1 MKKETTIY
9 DIARELNI
17 SPATVSRAINGHPAI
32 NIKTRERVDKLVREL
47 GYQSNKFASNLRKQ
61 RSNTLGVI
69 VPRLNSFV
77 MSSILAGM
85 ERVAN
90 VGGYNLIISQSLE
103 LEKKEIENARTMFN
117 SRVDALLISL
127 AFDTETFDHIVPFIR
142 KKIPVVFF
150 DRVLDHPSCTSVVID
165 NFRDGY
171 EATRHLI
178 RQGCRRLLHVTGSL
192 KRNVYRDRLKGFET
206 AVREFGLPYAEDSL
220 LITQFDAEAPNAVM
234 ERIAALPD
242 PPDGIFFTNDA
253 CAAATIIL
261 LKKAGHRIPEDM
273 AVVGF
278 NDDPISKVVEPNLTT
293 VHYPAI
299 EMGEIAVQTIISH
312 LEGNLNVNQGSAI
325 VLRSE
330 MVIRESSLREEVI
343 VESEKELKTKS

>member
-1 MKKETTIY
+1 MKETTIY
-9 DIARELNI
+9 DIAVHLGI
-17 SPATVSRAINGHPAI
+17 SAATVSRALNGHTGI
-32 NIKTRERVDKLVREL
+32 NARTAEKVNKAAQAL
-47 GYQSNKFASNLRKQ
+47 GYQSNRFASNLRKQ
-61 RSNTLGVI
+61 RSHTLGVI
-69 VPRLNSFV
+69 VPRLNSVV
-77 MSSILAGM
+77 MSSILSGM

-90 VGGYNLIISQSLE
+90 EGGYNLIISQSLE

-127 AFDTETFDHIVPFIR
+127 AFDTDTFDHIAPFIK

-150 DRVLDHPSCTSVVID
+150 DRVLDHPLCTSVVID

-178 RQGCRRLLHVTGSL
+178 GQGCGNLLHVTGSL
-192 KRNVYRDRLKGFET
+192 KRNVYRDRLRGFEA

-220 LITQFDAEAPNAVM
+220 LVTGFDAEAPNAVM
-234 ERIAALPD
+234 ERIAAMET

-253 CAAATIIL
+253 CAASTIIL
-261 LKKAGHRIPEDM
+261 MKKAGYRIPEDI

-278 NDDPISKVVEPNLTT
+278 NDDPISKVVEPNLST

-330 MVIRESSLREEVI
+330 MVIRGSSLREKETVI
-343 VESEKELKTKS
+343 NG

>member
-1 MKKETTIY
+1 MKEATIY
-9 DIARELNI
+9 DIARHLGI
-17 SPATVSRAINGHPAI
+17 SAATVSRALNGHPGI
-32 NIKTRERVDKLVREL
+32 NAQTAEKVNKAAQAL
-47 GYQSNKFASNLRKQ
+47 GYQSNRFASNLRKQ
-61 RSNTLGVI
+61 RSQTLGVI

-90 VGGYNLIISQSLE
+90 EGGYNLIISQSLE

-127 AFDTETFDHIVPFIR
+127 AFDTDTFEHIAPFIK

-171 EATRHLI
+171 EATRHLVK
-178 RQGCRRLLHVTGSL
+178 QGCRQLLHVTGSL
-192 KRNVYRDRLKGFET
+192 KRNVYRDRLRGFET
-206 AVREFGLPYAEDSL
+206 AVREFGLSYPEDAV
-220 LITQFDAEAPNAVM
+220 LITQFDADAPNAVL
-234 ERIAALPD
+234 EHIAAMPA

-261 LKKAGHRIPEDM
+261 LKKAGYRIPEDM

-330 MVIRESSLREEVI
+330 MVVRESSAREVI
-343 VESEKELKTKS
+343 TI

>member
-1 MKKETTIY
+1 MKETTIY
-9 DIARELNI
+9 DIAKHLGI
-17 SPATVSRAINGHPAI
+17 SAATVSRALNGHPGI
-32 NIKTRERVDKLVREL
+32 NVQTAEKVTVAAEAL

-61 RSNTLGVI
+61 RTRTLGVI

-77 MSSILAGM
+77 MSSILSGM

-90 VGGYNLIISQSLE
+90 EGGYNLIISQSLE

-127 AFDTETFDHIVPFIR
+127 AFDTDTFDHLAPFIK

-178 RQGCRRLLHVTGSL
+178 GQGCRHLLHVTGSL
-192 KRNVYRDRLKGFET
+192 KRNVYRDRLRGFES
-206 AVREFGLPYAEDSL
+206 AVREFGLPYTDDSL

-234 ERIAALPD
+234 DRIAAMPVR
-242 PPDGIFFTNDA
+242 PDGIFFTNDA
-253 CAAATIIL
+253 CAASAIIL
-261 LKKAGHRIPEDM
+261 MKRAGYRIPEDM

-293 VHYPAI
+293 VHYPAM

-312 LEGNLNVNQGSAI
+312 LEGNLNVNQGSAV

-330 MVIRESSLREEVI
+330 MVVRESSMRL
-343 VESEKELKTKS
+343 SLTT

>member
-1 MKKETTIY
+1 MKETTIY
-9 DIARELNI
+9 DIAVHLGI
-17 SPATVSRAINGHPAI
+17 SAATVSRALNGHPGI
-32 NIKTRERVDKLVREL
+32 NAHTAEKVNKAAQAL
-47 GYQSNKFASNLRKQ
+47 GYQSNRFASNLRKQ
-61 RSNTLGVI
+61 RSHTLGVI
-69 VPRLNSFV
+69 VPRLNSVV
-77 MSSILAGM
+77 MSSIISGM

-90 VGGYNLIISQSLE
+90 EAGYNLIISQSLE

-127 AFDTETFDHIVPFIR
+127 AFDTDTFDHIAPFIK

-178 RQGCRRLLHVTGSL
+178 GQGCKNLLHVTGSL
-192 KRNVYRDRLKGFET
+192 KRNVYRDRLRGFET
-206 AVREFGLPYAEDSL
+206 ALREFGLPYTGDSL
-220 LITQFDAEAPNAVM
+220 LVTAFDAEAPLAVM
-234 ERIAALPD
+234 DRISAMATA
-242 PPDGIFFTNDA
+242 PDGIFFTNDA
-253 CAAATIIL
+253 CAASTIIL
-261 LKKAGHRIPEDM
+261 MKKAGYRIPEDI

-278 NDDPISKVVEPNLTT
+278 NDDPISKVVEPNLSTI
-293 VHYPAI
+293 HYPAI

-312 LEGNLNVNQGSAI
+312 LEGNLNVNQGSAV

-330 MVIRESSLREEVI
+330 MVVRESSLRVDLMKN
-343 VESEKELKTKS
+343 EK

>member
-1 MKKETTIY
+1 MKDATIY
-9 DIARELNI
+9 DIAKHLGI
-17 SPATVSRAINGHPAI
+17 SAATVSRALNGHPGI
-32 NIKTRERVDKLVREL
+32 NVQTVEKVNKAAQAL
-47 GYQSNKFASNLRKQ
+47 GYQSNRFASNLRKQ
-61 RSNTLGVI
+61 RTNTLGVI
-69 VPRLNSFV
+69 VPRLNSVV
-77 MSSILAGM
+77 MSSILSGM

-90 VGGYNLIISQSLE
+90 EAGYNLIISQSLE

-127 AFDTETFDHIVPFIR
+127 AFDTDTFDHLTPFIK

-171 EATRHLI
+171 EATRHLVG
-178 RQGCRRLLHVTGSL
+178 QGCKNLLHVTGSL
-192 KRNVYRDRLKGFET
+192 KRNVYRDRLRGFET
-206 AVREFGLPYAEDSL
+206 AVREFNLPYTEDAL
-220 LITQFDAEAPNAVM
+220 LITGFDADAPNIVM
-234 ERIAALPD
+234 EKIAAMAT

-253 CAAATIIL
+253 CAASTIIL
-261 LKKAGHRIPEDM
+261 MKKAGYRVPEDI

-278 NDDPISKVVEPNLTT
+278 NDDPISKVVEPNLSTI
-293 VHYPAI
+293 HYPAI

-312 LEGNLNVNQGSAI
+312 LEGNLNVNQGSAV

-330 MVIRESSLREEVI
+330 MVVRESSLRVAVSAGGE
-343 VESEKELKTKS
+343 

>member
-1 MKKETTIY
+1 MKEATIY
-9 DIARELNI
+9 DIARHLGV
-17 SPATVSRAINGHPAI
+17 SPATVSRALNGHPGI
-32 NIKTRERVDKLVREL
+32 NAHTVEKVNKAAQAL
-47 GYQSNKFASNLRKQ
+47 GYQSNRFASNLRKQ

-103 LEKKEIENARTMFN
+103 LERKEIENARTLFN

-127 AFDTETFDHIVPFIR
+127 AFDTDTFDHINSFIE

-150 DRVLDHPSCTSVVID
+150 DRVIDHPSCTSVVID
-165 NFRDGY
+165 NFKEGY

-178 RQGCRRLLHVTGSL
+178 EQGCKNLLHVTGSL
-192 KRNVYRDRLKGFET
+192 KRNVYRDRLRGFES
-206 AVREFGLPYAEDSL
+206 AVREFGLAYTDDSL

-234 ERIAALPD
+234 DRIAAMPVR
-242 PPDGIFFTNDA
+242 PDGIFFTNDA
-253 CAAATIIL
+253 CAASTIIL
-261 LKKAGHRIPEDM
+261 MKKAGYRIPEDM

-293 VHYPAI
+293 VHYPAM

-330 MVIRESSLREEVI
+330 MVVRESSVKLTVN
-343 VESEKELKTKS
+343 S